1 MRRAAGGQLFEDHMK
16 FVRTLAIDLKA
27 DQTTMILLLV
37 ISLFSPDRPNLT
49 NKELVSTEQER
60 YSELLC
66 KYLESRYPYPIAH
79 AMYPKLLMKLTDI
92 RNLNEEH
99 SQVLLKV
106 NPDAIQPLMQ
116 EVLDLR
122 DLRNQAHQ
130 AEVQAQAVRAQV
142 ALTQSPVST
151 QTPTPMD
158 DDGRSSCGSSGVGG
172 MGSGKTTPSPG
183 HTPTPGSLPPGTPP
197 TIMGGLPQQGMTQQ
211 QPGNQQQI
219 PLPHHQP
226 QS

>member
-16 FVRTLAIDLKA
+16 FVRSLAVDLKA
-27 DQTTMILLLV
+27 DQTTLILLLV
-37 ISLFSPDRPNLT
+37 ISLFSPDRLNLM
-49 NKELVSTEQER
+49 NKELVSQEQEN

-66 KYLESRYPYPIAH
+66 KYLESKYPYPVAH

-99 SQVLLKV
+99 SAVLLKV

-122 DLRNQAHQ
+122 DLRSQA
-130 AEVQAQAVRAQV
+130 AQTEAANRSGSNMLPGGMTAVSG
-142 ALTQSPVST
+142 L
-151 QTPTPMD
+151 PTPPPQPQD
-158 DDGRSSCGSSGVGG
+158 QEHPQPT
-172 MGSGKTTPSPG
+172 TTPPNYQASPPLQN
-183 HTPTPGSLPPGTPP
+183 PTE
-197 TIMGGLPQQGMTQQ
+197 
-211 QPGNQQQI
+211 
-219 PLPHHQP
+219 

>member
-16 FVRTLAIDLKA
+16 FVRSLAIDLKA

-37 ISLFSPDRPNLT
+37 ISLFSPDRMNLI
-49 NKELVSTEQER
+49 NKDLVAQEQEN

-66 KYLESRYPYPIAH
+66 KYLESRYPYPVAH

-99 SQVLLKV
+99 SAVLLKV
-106 NPDAIQPLMQ
+106 NDPEAIQPLMQ

-122 DLRNQAHQ
+122 DLRSQ
-130 AEVQAQAVRAQV
+130 AEQTEAEKRQV
-142 ALTQSPVST
+142 DVARQSLMAT
-151 QTPTPMD
+151 E
-158 DDGRSSCGSSGVGG
+158 
-172 MGSGKTTPSPG
+172 TT
-183 HTPTPGSLPPGTPP
+183 LPPGLPTPP
-197 TIMGGLPQQGMTQQ
+197 PGPHDQQHTPPPPQASTSPPAYQGSPPLQLQQ
-211 QPGNQQQI
+211 QP
-219 PLPHHQP
+219 PPHSGD